1 MKSEYAKLKE
11 NPEAYALMLS
21 QKNWKYVKRRVEED
35 GDVIGA
41 DEFRTPDGLIYY
53 AVGCILAMKY
63 ALRVKAEAKILEK
76 AHAAGRNR
84 AKSAGSNLIKKPSKA
99 ISREE
104 RLRRKNERRI
114 AQKEH
119 CKNWVLCVYPPFPDH
134 IKKEITKEKRRVAA
148 RVRDRLRPRRF
159 TKNKPNSIHHLP
171 KEKADMIRKKRAEYM
186 RQRRDSSVV
195 VRISERLRNRLRDAV
210 RSQGARKHAKTFN
223 MLGCTVPELKSHL
236 ESQFAPGMDWSN
248 FGRKKGIQC
257 WEIDHILPCASFDL
271 TDPEQQKRCFHF
283 TNLQPLW
290 ATENRK
296 KSAKVD
302 SPLTP
307 AEAVAA

>member
-1 MKSEYAKLKE
+1 MKSGYEKLKE
-11 NPEAYALMLS
+11 NKEAYELMLS
-21 QKNWKYVKRRVEED
+21 RQQWNYVRRHVEED

-53 AVGCILAMKY
+53 AVGCILAMKA
-63 ALRVKAEAKILEK
+63 ALRVKAEAKMLEK

-84 AKSAGSNLIKKPSKA
+84 AKFAGCNLIKKPSRA

-104 RLRRKNERRI
+104 RLRRKRERVA

-119 CKNWVLCVYPPFPDH
+119 YKNWVLCVYPPFPDH
-134 IKKEITKEKRRVAA
+134 IKKQITKEKRLIWA
-148 RVRDRLRPRRF
+148 RKADKLRPWRRQRQRK
-159 TKNKPNSIHHLP
+159 TVSELP
-171 KEKADMIRKKRAEYM
+171 QELIPAIRKKRAKYM
-186 RQRRDSSVV
+186 REKRHNCIEFNIACTIRS
-195 VRISERLRNRLRDAV
+195 RLGDAI
-210 RSQGARKHAKTFN
+210 RSQGARKHSKTMA
-223 MLGCTVPELKSHL
+223 MLGCTIPELKAHL
-236 ESQFAPGMDWSN
+236 EKQFKPGMSWSN
-248 FGRKKGIQC
+248 YGYRG
-257 WEIDHILPCASFDL
+257 WHIDHIVPLSSFKL
-271 TDPEQQKRCFHF
+271 SDPEQQRKATHY

-290 ATENRK
+290 RFENQS

>member
-21 QKNWKYVKRRVEED
+21 KKNWEYVKRRVEED

-53 AVGCILAMKY
+53 AAGCILAMKY
-63 ALRVKAEAKILEK
+63 ALRVKAEAKMLEK

-119 CKNWVLCVYPPFPDH
+119 YKNWVLCVYPPFPDH
-134 IKKEITKEKRRVAA
+134 IKKEITKEKRRIAA
-148 RVRDRLRPRRF
+148 RVRDGLRPWRRQRPRK
-159 TKNKPNSIHHLP
+159 TVSELP
-171 KEKADMIRKKRAEYM
+171 QELLPAIRKKRAKYM
-186 RQRRDSSVV
+186 QEKRRNCIEFKIACTIRS
-195 VRISERLRNRLRDAV
+195 RLGDAIK
-210 RSQGARKHAKTFN
+210 SQGARKHAKTMA
-223 MLGCTVPELKSHL
+223 MLGCTIPELKAHL
-236 ESQFAPGMDWSN
+236 EKQFKPGMSWSN
-248 FGRKKGIQC
+248 YGYRG
-257 WEIDHILPCASFDL
+257 WHIDHIVPLSSFKL
-271 TDPEQQKRCFHF
+271 SDPEQQRKATHY

-290 ATENRK
+290 RFENQS

-307 AEAVAA
+307 AEAVAT